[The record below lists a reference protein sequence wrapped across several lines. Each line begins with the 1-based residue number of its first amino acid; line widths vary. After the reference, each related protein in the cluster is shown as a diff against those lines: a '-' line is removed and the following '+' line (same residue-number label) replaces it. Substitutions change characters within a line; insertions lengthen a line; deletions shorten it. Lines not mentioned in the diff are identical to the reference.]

1 MTTVLWRRLGAGIVG
16 LERCTFTER
25 PAGVDLSGTAVLT
38 LDGKPAEVRWSVE
51 ADDTWVTRRAEVH
64 LDVAGSL
71 RVRTLTHDG
80 KGEWQIDGKARP
92 DLDGCLDVD
101 LGVTPATNTLPIR
114 RVAASADID
123 AAWVQ
128 FPSLDVSRLSQRYE
142 RLGDRRW
149 RYSSGT
155 FKAMLETTAEGVVV
169 RYQKGWE
176 AVTISSPR

>member
-1 MTTVLWRRLGAGIVG
+1 LTTVLWRRLGAGAVG
-16 LERCTFTER
+16 LERCTITER
-25 PAGVDLSGTAVLT
+25 PAGVDLSGIALLA
-38 LDGKPAEVRWSVE
+38 LDGKPAEVRWSVGVDHE
-51 ADDTWVTRRAEVH
+51 WVTRRADVH

-80 KGEWQIDGKARP
+80 NGAWQVNGKARP

-101 LGVTPATNTLPIR
+101 LGITPATNTLPIR
-114 RVAASADID
+114 RVGDTAAVD

-142 RLGDRRW
+142 RLGERRW

-176 AVTISSPR
+176 AVTMSSPR